1 MPLLEYQE
9 GNTLMHRMSPV
20 AKFAWGG
27 IVLVWVFLMFSPIP
41 VLILGIVIF
50 LIAKFAAGLSLRR
63 LLITCL
69 KVGVLGVFILVFQGL
84 LYPGQ
89 TVLFELGPLRPTLE
103 GVSVGLAIAL
113 RVIAIVSAST
123 VISKTTDPRD
133 IFLSLVK
140 LGVPYKIA
148 YGLFAALRFIPL
160 MEYEAETIQEAQR
173 VRGIVTEHAG
183 PVEWVKQSASLLVP
197 LIASAVRRAMQ
208 TGAAWE
214 VRGFGMHPTRT
225 YCRKTRS
232 SRADPI
238 FVSIWAIALIAYVL
252 LMDQNVLSAITF
264 QPPK

>member
-148 YGLFAALRFIPL
+148 YGVAFILECIWHALRIKTPPMVTRYAVWL
-160 MEYEAETIQEAQR
+160 MGRRCFFSAEKARKELGWVSTVSYSEGVKKTVAWLREQEN
-173 VRGIVTEHAG
+173 G
-183 PVEWVKQSASLLVP
+183 
-197 LIASAVRRAMQ
+197 
-208 TGAAWE
+208 
-214 VRGFGMHPTRT
+214 
-225 YCRKTRS
+225 
-232 SRADPI
+232 
-238 FVSIWAIALIAYVL
+238 
-252 LMDQNVLSAITF
+252 
-264 QPPK
+264 